1 MLSEFIEYVASD
13 AGLSQSQAKAAL
25 GIVLNAAD
33 RQGTPFA
40 FEIFERVPGA
50 RTLAA
55 NMSAEIGAPTGVIA
69 RLIEQTP
76 GGRRAVA
83 EQTIR
88 NLQKAGLGNNQIGA
102 LFPAMGAF
110 AASAFG
116 VAGVG
121 HLGDV
126 FGQFSAAKASGVRS
140 VA

>member
-1 MLSEFIEYVASD
+1 MLSEFITHVASD
-13 AGLSQSQAKAAL
+13 TGLSQPKAKAAL
-25 GIVLNAAD
+25 GILLNAAD

-40 FEIFERVPGA
+40 AEIFERVPGA

-55 NMSAEIGAPTGVIA
+55 SMGTQVGAATGVIA

-76 GGRRAVA
+76 GGKRAVT

-88 NLQKAGLGNNQIGA
+88 NLQKEGLGNIEIAA
-102 LFPAMGAF
+102 LFPAI
-110 AASAFG
+110 SAFISTAFG
-116 VAGVG
+116 ISGVG

-126 FGQFSAAKASGVRS
+126 FGQLSAARVSGVR

>member
-1 MLSEFIEYVASD
+1 VLADFITHVASD
-13 AGLSQSQAKAAL
+13 TGLSQKQAKAAL

-40 FEIFERVPGA
+40 NEIFERIPGA

-55 NMSAEIGAPTGVIA
+55 DAGAANGASTGVIA

-76 GGRRAVA
+76 GGKRFVT

-88 NLQKAGLGNNQIGA
+88 NLQKEGLGNNEIGA
-102 LFPAMGAF
+102 LFPAIGAF
-110 AASAFG
+110 ASAVFG
-116 VAGVG
+116 IAGVG
-121 HLGDV
+121 HLGDI
-126 FGQFSAAKASGVRS
+126 FGQFSTVQSSGVRS

>member
-1 MLSEFIEYVASD
+1 MLSEFVTYIASD
-13 AGLSQSQAKAAL
+13 TGLSQQKAKAAL
-25 GIVLNAAD
+25 GILLNAAE

-40 FEIFERVPGA
+40 SEIFERVPGA

-55 NMSAEIGAPTGVIA
+55 SMGAEVGAATGVIA

-76 GGRRAVA
+76 GGKRAVT

-88 NLQKAGLGNNQIGA
+88 NLQKEGLGNNEIGA
-102 LFPAMGAF
+102 LFPAIGAF
-110 AASAFG
+110 VSTAFG
-116 VAGVG
+116 IAGVG

-126 FGQFSAAKASGVRS
+126 FGQFNAAKASGVR

>member
-1 MLSEFIEYVASD
+1 MLAEFIKHIASD
-13 AGLSQSQAKAAL
+13 TGLSQKKAKAAL

-40 FEIFERVPGA
+40 GEVFERVPGA

-55 NMSAEIGAPTGVIA
+55 TMGAHVGAATGVIA

-76 GGRRAVA
+76 GGRQAVA

-88 NLQKAGLGNNQIGA
+88 NLQKEGLGSREIGS
-102 LFPAMGAF
+102 LFPAI
-110 AASAFG
+110 SAFSETLFG
-116 VAGVG
+116 VSGVG

-126 FGQFSAAKASGVRS
+126 FGAFNAATCVRS